1 MSRPR
6 PFLPQLLLAWRE
18 EIRQLS
24 DHLQEVG
31 TRLGTPAERVTDF
44 EAARHWRQ
52 RLTTLQLA
60 CVGMDALIP
69 RQRRRL
75 RSRLSPGGKSR
86 QDCPEL
92 ELFERHIA

>member
-31 TRLGTPAERVTDF
+31 ARLGTPAEQLTDF
-44 EAARHWRQ
+44 ETARHSRQ

-60 CVGMDALIP
+60 CVGIDALIP
-69 RQRRRL
+69 RRRR
-75 RSRLSPGGKSR
+75 RSRSSATGKSPA
-86 QDCPEL
+86 CPDV